1 MLCLYTKERAQKTFL
16 RQCFFF
22 LKTHLQHKNVF
33 NENLSA
39 CLHFEVELT
48 VYCLFF
54 SIFRLVHFVSLA
66 RDISHLEK
74 ASCTVV
80 K

>member
-1 MLCLYTKERAQKTFL
+1 MFVHKGESTENITYAVFPFLKKHICSIKMYSMETFL
-16 RQCFFF
+16 
-22 LKTHLQHKNVF
+22 L
-33 NENLSA
+33 
-39 CLHFEVELT
+39 CLHFEVKLT
-48 VYCLFF
+48 VYCLFC

>member
-1 MLCLYTKERAQKTFL
+1 MFVHKGENTENISYAV
-16 RQCFFF
+16 FFF

-48 VYCLFF
+48 VYCLFC

>member
-1 MLCLYTKERAQKTFL
+1 METFLLCLY
-16 RQCFFF
+16 
-22 LKTHLQHKNVF
+22 
-33 NENLSA
+33 
-39 CLHFEVELT
+39 FEVELT
-48 VYCLFF
+48 VYCLFC

-66 RDISHLEK
+66 RGISHLEK